1 MGFGNKPQSMDELLK
16 EFMKRIPHRTK
27 LQRGMVLHV
36 WPEIVGDKIAAVTR
50 NLHFEG
56 NRLVLEVNNSAWRH
70 EIHMK
75 RFSIAKRLNEKVG
88 SKVVQEIVVRA
99 S

>member
-36 WPEIVGDKIAAVTR
+36 WPEIVGDKIAAVSK

-56 NRLVLEVNNSAWRH
+56 NRLVLEVDNSAWRH

-75 RFSIAKRLNEKVG
+75 RFSITKRLNEKVG
-88 SKVVQEIVVRA
+88 SKVVQEIIVRA

>member
-1 MGFGNKPQSMDELLK
+1 MDELLK

-36 WPEIVGDKIAAVTR
+36 WPEIVGDKIAAVTK

-75 RFSIAKRLNEKVG
+75 RFSIAKQLNEKVG

>member
-36 WPEIVGDKIAAVTR
+36 WPEIVGDKIAAVTK

>member
-36 WPEIVGDKIAAVTR
+36 WPEIVGDKIAAVTK

-75 RFSIAKRLNEKVG
+75 RFSIVKRLNEKVG

>member
-1 MGFGNKPQSMDELLK
+1 MDELLK

-36 WPEIVGDKIAAVTR
+36 WPEIVGDKIAAVSK

-56 NRLVLEVNNSAWRH
+56 NRLVLEVDNNAWRH

-88 SKVVQEIVVRA
+88 NKVVQEIVVRA

>member
-1 MGFGNKPQSMDELLK
+1 MAFGKKPQSMDELLK

-36 WPEIVGDKIAAVTR
+36 WPDVVGEKIAAVTE

-56 NRLVLEVNNSAWRH
+56 NRLVMEVANSAWRH

-75 RFSIAKRLNEKVG
+75 RFSIRKKLNEKVG
-88 SKVVQEIVVRA
+88 NEVVKEIIVR
-99 S
+99 SS

>member
-1 MGFGNKPQSMDELLK
+1 MDELLK

-36 WPEIVGDKIAAVTR
+36 WPEIVGDKIAAVTK

-88 SKVVQEIVVRA
+88 TKVVQEIVVRA

>member
-1 MGFGNKPQSMDELLK
+1 MDELLK

-36 WPEIVGDKIAAVTR
+36 WPEIVGDKIAAVTK

-75 RFSIAKRLNEKVG
+75 RFSIVKRLNEKVG